1 MARFVATLRTPAA
14 IAGTVAGPYVR
25 QMLEHP
31 SDGTVLDQ
39 ETARE
44 EGSVRIEFEAD
55 DVADA
60 EPVRRASPT
69 WRAEGPLPTV
79 QVWIPVRSTPR
90 AHRPSRRPPPRRG
103 RVRRPRRRRAA
114 RRACRGGR

>member
-60 EPVRRASPT
+60 ELHARLLAERAPGV
-69 WRAEGPLPTV
+69 EV
-79 QVWIPVRSTPR
+79 Q
-90 AHRPSRRPPPRRG
+90 
-103 RVRRPRRRRAA
+103 RVEAQEVGA
-114 RRACRGGR
+114 G